1 MERCRQI
8 LQRNDYL
15 PGAPATGEGCPMV
28 DDRGRGHRFRL
39 WGTCEHRSGR
49 PVGGGVRGRHAALEI
64 VYKHAYAFLA
74 EPKYPPDFEH
84 FDWVNPDAPKG
95 GRMRI
100 SVSGQWDNINPCS
113 VPAGHRV
120 LGVDVERPY
129 ANLVHDALMDWSAD
143 EPASIYGRLAEGI
156 AVADDGAWIA
166 FRIRDGARWHD
177 GKPSPSTTCISRL
190 RGSPPRHPRRSPAR

>member
-1 MERCRQI
+1 
-8 LQRNDYL
+8 
-15 PGAPATGEGCPMV
+15 MV
-28 DDRGRGHRFRL
+28 DDRGRATGFGSRACAGSASVIL
-39 WGTCEHRSGR
+39 SLSL
-49 PVGGGVRGRHAALEI
+49 AALADDPPPSEI
-64 VYKHAYAFLA
+64 DYKHAYAFLS

-156 AVADDGAWIA
+156 AVSDDGAWIA
-166 FRIRDGARWHD
+166 FKIRDGARWHD
-177 GKPSPSTTCISRL
+177 GKPVTIDDVHFTFTRFTTEASPTIASR
-190 RGSPPRHPRRSPAR
+190 